1 MSTKLGTV
9 LQTATTVPSTPI
21 PADAQHVAVPSTTTQ
36 GQIDDLSKEIKKVA
50 KSYYYITD
58 QVVDT
63 VINSII
69 FLDGTTGGTNIIN
82 LPTGMTKGKLTK
94 APLYITK
101 TAATPV
107 NTAFTVTLK
116 KYVPVAASGYSQDL
130 VTYSVPANATEN
142 TVIQGV
148 VAGDTDLYNDFKV
161 FIEIS
166 GVPTE
171 QTGLIFVIANPTI
184 ELL

>member
-1 MSTKLGTV
+1 M
-9 LQTATTVPSTPI
+9 QTATTLPATPI
-21 PADAQHVAVPSTTTQ
+21 PEDAQHVPVPSTKTQ

-63 VINSII
+63 VINGDI
-69 FLDGTTGGTNIIN
+69 FKDGTTGGTNIIN

-101 TAATPV
+101 TAATIT
-107 NTAFTVTLK
+107 NTAFRVILK
-116 KYVPVAASGYSQDL
+116 KYVPVGASGYSQDL
-130 VTYSVPANATEN
+130 VTYSIPANATEN

-148 VAGDTDLYNDFKV
+148 VAADTDLYNDFRV
-161 FIEIS
+161 FIEIADS
-166 GVPTE
+166 PAE
-171 QTGLIFVIANPTI
+171 QSGLIFVIANPTI
-184 ELL
+184 ELS